1 MRTRF
6 LVVCLL
12 TLLLVTAAACAK
24 SDDGREVASV
34 NSSAAPSPTPSL
46 SLYEQ
51 RKRYAQCM
59 RAHGVPEP
67 DPTILP
73 DGSSRRGRY
82 DKDAVDRDVA
92 TRAEQACRPYEAVI
106 PAGEMAPKLEAM
118 REYSRC
124 MRAHGVEDY
133 PDPDPDGHVQ
143 LPREQTDPDYD
154 QAKTTCDAQQAA
166 AADSASPSR

>member
-1 MRTRF
+1 MKRM
-6 LVVCLL
+6 
-12 TLLLVTAAACAK
+12 TLLLVPLLVAATACTKA
-24 SDDGREVASV
+24 DDGQGVASV
-34 NSSAAPSPTPSL
+34 NGSGAPSPTPSL

-67 DPTILP
+67 DPEILP

-82 DKDAVDRDVA
+82 DKSSVDRDVRV
-92 TRAEQACRPYEAVI
+92 RAEEACKPYEAVV
-106 PAGEMAPKLEAM
+106 PADVMAPKLQAM

-124 MRAHGVEDY
+124 MRSHGVEDY
-133 PDPDPDGHVQ
+133 PDPDPNGRVQ

-154 QAKTTCDAQQAA
+154 QAKETCDAQQDAIAA
-166 AADSASPSR
+166 SSSPGR